1 MLNEQSIYEVGGLL
15 AAGYGIYQAK
25 ALHDKELRRAKRRHQ
40 EAVELAKLTHDHAMK
55 TLKQTYLLGLFHS
68 LEQHFQQLNAD
79 LIMNS
84 RESERDMFDQRN
96 QGFQIIILSSSIMF
110 ASLSCIIVG
119 SDIPRNSGKFFVV
132 AYALLTAMSFSFLF
146 LCIVFCF
153 ELVSRTALFMYK
165 RGKMHSR
172 SLKNA
177 IDDTKKMMRDLR
189 GDRRGNSSAGNLRTN
204 VSGANLTGGLFQQ
217 EDDAA
222 RRARDSFTR
231 QNVRS
236 NSTSSISSNFSDIN
250 DIRGIRR
257 AISQM
262 QPNEIEE
269 EFERH
274 EMEIQGYM
282 KRREVLNYSST
293 INMHRNRV
301 TGHKRSFRHFWDES
315 CELWWN
321 LSILFFYA
329 GSLSMLLVLM
339 IYMWSA
345 FILSY
350 NSLIAA
356 TIGVIVLGM
365 ISVLGFVV
373 TIVMTDV
380 DERAKRRYV
389 LDMHATTSFAPTQD
403 SKRRS
408 PEVMREEEKAYERME
423 SGTHK
428 NRWMF
433 FRNTRAA
440 NTSSGSSFSREN
452 SRDTHRHNHRDGSH
466 LSHQDS
472 NYARTS
478 SSPRGAHSSSG
489 SPRGSAAGL
498 SRAATAPPAVR
509 SQNNHLYSNNVSARP
524 NQVQRDA
531 SWSSATTDSKK
542 ASSLARETAPPP
554 PRRGAA
560 RAALQSESHSDKN
573 TIRGLQEG
581 RAISTGSAG
590 IAGSANQH
598 ESLHQQH
605 SFDFPDIYPPG
616 RSERRSPRRA
626 SDNVVSIERDSSFS
640 TTSSA
645 RANYPHNPHNRL

>member
-1 MLNEQSIYEVGGLL
+1 MLNEQSLYEVGGLL

-25 ALHDKELRRAKRRHQ
+25 ALHDKELRRAKRRHE
-40 EAVELAKLTHDHAMK
+40 EAIELAKLTHDHAMK

-68 LEQHFQQLNAD
+68 LEQHFQQLNSD

-119 SDIPRNSGKFFVV
+119 SEIPHNSGKFFLVS
-132 AYALLTAMSFSFLF
+132 YALLTAMSFSFLF
-146 LCIVFCF
+146 LSIVFCF
-153 ELVSRTALFMYK
+153 ELVSRTSLFMYK

-189 GDRRGNSSAGNLRTN
+189 GDRRSNSSTGNLRNN
-204 VSGANLTGGLFQQ
+204 VSGSNLTGGLFQQ
-217 EDDAA
+217 EDEAA

-231 QNVRS
+231 QNVRN
-236 NSTSSISSNFSDIN
+236 NSTSSIASNFSDIN

-274 EMEIQGYM
+274 ELEIQGYM

-293 INMHRNRV
+293 INTHRNKV

-345 FILSY
+345 FIISY
-350 NSLIAA
+350 NSMIAA
-356 TIGVIVLGM
+356 TIGVIVLGV
-365 ISVLGFVV
+365 ICVLGFVV

-389 LDMHATTSFAPTQD
+389 LEMHATTTLSPTQD

-408 PEVMREEEKAYERME
+408 PEAMREEEKACERME
-423 SGTHK
+423 NGMHK
-428 NRWMF
+428 ERWMF
-433 FRNTRAA
+433 FRHTRAA
-440 NTSSGSSFSREN
+440 NPSSRS
-452 SRDTHRHNHRDGSH
+452 SRDGNRS
-466 LSHQDS
+466 
-472 NYARTS
+472 RTSS
-478 SSPRGAHSSSG
+478 SSPRGVHASSS
-489 SPRGSAAGL
+489 SPRGSGL
-498 SRAATAPPAVR
+498 SRSVTAPPSSR
-509 SQNNHLYSNNVSARP
+509 SLSNSNQLYSNSAP
-524 NQVQRDA
+524 SQYPGQVQRDS
-531 SWSSATTDSKK
+531 SWSTATTDSAVPAFHTH
-542 ASSLARETAPPP
+542 ASALP

-573 TIRGLQEG
+573 IPRGLPVGVE
-581 RAISTGSAG
+581 RSISAAS
-590 IAGSANQH
+590 AGSAT
-598 ESLHQQH
+598 SSSPRDSFAQQR
-605 SFDFPDIYPPG
+605 SFDFPEAYPPG
-616 RSERRSPRRA
+616 RTERRYSPRRA
-626 SDNVVSIERDSSFS
+626 SDTVVSIERDSSSS
-640 TTSSA
+640 TVSSA
-645 RANYPHNPHNRL
+645 KDTRHY